1 MKIDSVLLNEQNSA
15 AFVCL
20 FLELKKTK
28 NTIMF
33 NRFEER
39 LVDEMASRTEQSRFS
54 YSNQTEDF
62 RQLNTNF
69 EIYINDMKRID
80 EENIQLQ
87 KSIDEIRLNYIS
99 TLENHLK
106 RLPEDFRQESQILND
121 AHVERYKLKCRAKR
135 FHNEREESKKR
146 IHFVVTNEKLQLK
159 RLNQLEKLELKLEQ
173 DFRTLNEQLQKVY
186 SYVQTEKQRHQQAMD
201 KVDCLR
207 VQLEQSSIERSKT
220 EFEIQ
225 TLREELQLMQT
236 AKEFLDDEHQTILLA
251 QTEANEYL
259 LSSLNQSIELIRN
272 DFNELNKTHLKQI
285 ENQYKQ
291 TIANIEENTNENE
304 FELVQPQTIE
314 IENEYLTLKNELTQ
328 LNNHNEILTDRIHA
342 MENDLY
348 RMRNE
353 RIRNLLIKDHEFET
367 SQIQLEALD
376 EKINHL
382 IEYDR
387 NLKFELTLYRGVLE
401 SEYRRKQQQQLNT
414 NQQISRPMTLRTTT
428 TKNKKHISV

>member
-1 MKIDSVLLNEQNSA
+1 M
-15 AFVCL
+15 
-20 FLELKKTK
+20 
-28 NTIMF
+28 
-33 NRFEER
+33 
-39 LVDEMASRTEQSRFS
+39 
-54 YSNQTEDF
+54 
-62 RQLNTNF
+62 
-69 EIYINDMKRID
+69 
-80 EENIQLQ
+80 
-87 KSIDEIRLNYIS
+87 
-99 TLENHLK
+99 
-106 RLPEDFRQESQILND
+106 
-121 AHVERYKLKCRAKR
+121 
-135 FHNEREESKKR
+135 
-146 IHFVVTNEKLQLK
+146 K

-236 AKEFLDDEHQTILLA
+236 AKEFLDDEHQTILLT